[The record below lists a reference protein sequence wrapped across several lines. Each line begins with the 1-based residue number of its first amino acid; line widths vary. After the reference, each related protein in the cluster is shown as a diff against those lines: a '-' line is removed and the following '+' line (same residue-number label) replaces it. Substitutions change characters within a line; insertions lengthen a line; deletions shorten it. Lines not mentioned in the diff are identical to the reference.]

1 MHISAIVPVK
11 TFSKAKSR
19 LRIPIPKKVALC
31 KIMFK
36 EIIETIYNSQ
46 IINNIIVVSKND
58 DMLNLNKIFNI
69 VHIKDEDETGVN
81 NAIKLADEYV
91 SKMGYDASVIF
102 PQDIPLIKTE
112 DIRILLRLN
121 YTKSV
126 LVVPSK
132 RFDGTNALVRMPVN
146 LMTTHYD
153 EDSYKIH
160 LEIGKKH
167 TKNTSLVLIKS
178 IMFDIDNLSDLKL
191 LIKQNEKP
199 KICNEIHQL
208 VYS

>member
-91 SKMGYDASVIF
+91 SKMGYDASVVF

-160 LEIGKKH
+160 LEIGKKY